1 MKNFLY
7 IQPTVLMLAAVC
19 LLMSCKDDMDSY
31 DTPND
36 TSHSIMWNVVSSDMK
51 PHKYVSRSMI
61 ENDNLLR
68 EACTD
73 GLNAIGIWSAYELDG
88 SIRKNVLGNDH
99 GDVSL
104 IYREGTSWDNYNGWS
119 YGETAVLWEIGAK
132 YTFNAYF
139 PKHVVTEIST
149 SDISTFVVEY
159 NSEVHQ
165 EDLMMAYSYID
176 TNLPTFKTGVPVTLN
191 MLHTLSA
198 LRFRFSFIDSDGT
211 TYNDSDALTAFWLEN
226 TAHNEGLATTGMLAF
241 GTYNDDGTLNGE
253 HIHWFYEDYPEPST
267 STQQRPFFVWE
278 DTNGVEFASTTTQR
292 TIATAYST
300 NADGNQRYSNNNGY
314 VLVIPQETNGS
325 TMMCFRL
332 KSTGDLVHRVALP
345 ATDYDAGKRYTYDIR
360 FGRTQATV
368 KLTIA
373 EWNEL
378 KSSQDIPL

>member
-1 MKNFLY
+1 MRLEC
-7 IQPTVLMLAAVC
+7 V
-19 LLMSCKDDMDSY
+19 
-31 DTPND
+31 
-36 TSHSIMWNVVSSDMK
+36 
-51 PHKYVSRSMI
+51 
-61 ENDNLLR
+61 
-68 EACTD
+68 D
-73 GLNAIGIWSAYELDG
+73 GLGKRQELLTELGDKCLGGPGACFAEGADGASA
-88 SIRKNVLGNDH
+88 
-99 GDVSL
+99 
-104 IYREGTSWDNYNGWS
+104 
-119 YGETAVLWEIGAK
+119 
-132 YTFNAYF
+132 
-139 PKHVVTEIST
+139 
-149 SDISTFVVEY
+149 DIVG
-159 NSEVHQ
+159 H
-165 EDLMMAYSYID
+165 
-176 TNLPTFKTGVPVTLN
+176 
-191 MLHTLSA
+191 A
-198 LRFRFSFIDSDGT
+198 L
-211 TYNDSDALTAFWLEN
+211 
-226 TAHNEGLATTGMLAF
+226 
-241 GTYNDDGTLNGE
+241 E